1 MTNEP
6 SDLLIRDA
14 FKRFGKEYLSMHQAL
29 PIEREKAVFC
39 ITNCKTGSLGYNVSE
54 CENCG
59 KIMIHANSCN
69 NRVCPCCQAAL
80 TKKWEL
86 ERNTE
91 LIEGIAYYHVIF
103 TVPHELNPVFQDNET
118 VLLNL
123 LFQSVRDTVLT
134 LCSDRHH
141 LGAVPGI
148 IAVLHTW
155 GQKLNYHPHL
165 HLCIS
170 GGGLTPEGKFIESK
184 HKGFFLPEAAAASMF
199 RGKFLCSLKKL
210 YQSGSLRFFSQ
221 KELSDS
227 ENWKSFIDR
236 LFSKRWLPFI
246 KETFNG
252 RGNAVRYLARYSYR
266 SAISNS
272 RIVSVD
278 EDTVTFRYKDYAD
291 ENHQKTLT
299 VKGTDFIDLFL
310 QHVLPSG
317 FHRVRFYGYLSN
329 AGKTKKLKLIHR
341 LRNSIYAGDPY
352 RSMKTAEL
360 LMALYGKDICHC
372 PVCSGVLISYPRGM
386 PANRVQSLLN
396 RQKPV
401 AS

>member
-1 MTNEP
+1 M
-6 SDLLIRDA
+6 
-14 FKRFGKEYLSMHQAL
+14 
-29 PIEREKAVFC
+29 
-39 ITNCKTGSLGYNVSE
+39 
-54 CENCG
+54 
-59 KIMIHANSCN
+59 
-69 NRVCPCCQAAL
+69 
-80 TKKWEL
+80 
-86 ERNTE
+86 
-91 LIEGIAYYHVIF
+91 IF

>member
-6 SDLLIRDA
+6 SVLLIRDA
-14 FKRFGKEYLSMHQAL
+14 FERFGKEYLSMHPTL
-29 PIEREKAVFC
+29 SIEREKAVFC
-39 ITNCKTGSLGYNVSE
+39 ISNCKTGSLGYNVSR
-54 CENCG
+54 CEKCG
-59 KIMIHANSCN
+59 KTMIHANSCN
-69 NRVCPCCQAAL
+69 NRVCPCCQATL

-123 LFQSVRDTVLT
+123 LFQSVRDTILT
-134 LCSDRHH
+134 LCSDCHH

-184 HKGFFLPEAAAASMF
+184 HKGFFLPEAAVASMF

-210 YQSGSLRFFSQ
+210 YLSESLKFSRK
-221 KELSDS
+221 KELSDP
-227 ENWKSFIDR
+227 ETWKGFIDQ
-236 LFSKRWLPFI
+236 LFAKRWLPFI

-291 ENHQKTLT
+291 ENCQKTLT
-299 VKGTDFIDLFL
+299 VKGTDFIGLFL

-317 FHRVRFYGYLSN
+317 FHRVRFYGYLNN
-329 AGKTKKLKLIHR
+329 AEKNKKLKLIHR
-341 LRNSIYAGDPY
+341 LRNSVYQGDPY
-352 RSMKTAEL
+352 RSMNTAEL

-372 PVCSGVLISYPRGM
+372 PTCSGILISYPRGM
-386 PANRVQSLLN
+386 PWTRVQSLLN
-396 RQKPV
+396 RRIPV
-401 AS
+401 TS